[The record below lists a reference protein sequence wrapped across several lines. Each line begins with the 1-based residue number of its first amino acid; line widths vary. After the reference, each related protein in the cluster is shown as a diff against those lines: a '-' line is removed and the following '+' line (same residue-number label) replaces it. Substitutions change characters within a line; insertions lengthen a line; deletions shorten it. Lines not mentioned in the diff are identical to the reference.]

1 MAFLVKPSADE
12 AIDRGVQMSLSV
24 VMIFV
29 LLLLAVIAAMLKQA
43 GGRSN
48 AFPYVRKEA
57 LLTAAERSFLGVLDR
72 AVGDDYRVFSQVRLA
87 DVVDTKRGLN
97 NSDRQK
103 AFNRI
108 QSRHFDFL
116 LCDKGD
122 LSVICAIELDDRSHQ
137 KRKRRDRDAFV
148 NELCEAVSLPLL
160 RVPAKSAYSV
170 PELKNKVFSMIGQRL
185 EPTSVQ
191 GPAISARLEPQLF
204 PSRSAADQSE
214 AEAAT
219 EPAIP
224 ACPRC
229 AAPMVLRRATTG
241 SNAGREFWGCSNFPG
256 CRATL

>member
-1 MAFLVKPSADE
+1 
-12 AIDRGVQMSLSV
+12 MSSPV
-24 VMIFV
+24 VTIIV
-29 LLLLAVIAAMLKQA
+29 LLLLAVIATVLKQA

-57 LLTAAERSFLGVLDR
+57 LLTRAERSFLGVLDQ
-72 AVGDDYRVFSQVRLA
+72 AVGGDYRIFAQVRLA

-108 QSRHFDFL
+108 QSKHFDFL
-116 LCDKGD
+116 LCDKD
-122 LSVICAIELDDRSHQ
+122 DFSVICAIELDDRSHQ
-137 KRKRRDRDAFV
+137 KRKRRDRDAFLDG
-148 NELCEAVSLPLL
+148 LCQAVSLPLL
-160 RVPAKSAYSV
+160 HVPAKGAYSV
-170 PELKNKVFSMIGQRL
+170 PELKSKIFSTIGQPL
-185 EPTSVQ
+185 EPTFVQ
-191 GPAISARLEPQLF
+191 GPATSARVEPQLF

-224 ACPRC
+224 PCPKC

-241 SNAGREFWGCSNFPG
+241 SNIGREFWGCSNFPG